1 MRAVDAI
8 MECLKAEGVEVVFGY
23 PGGANLPTYDAFY
36 DAGIHH
42 VLVRHEA
49 GGGHAA
55 EGYAKVTGKVGV
67 SLGTSGPGATN
78 LVTAIQ
84 DAMMDSVP
92 VVFLTGQVR
101 TDLLGTDGFQE
112 ADVIGITMP
121 SVKHSFMITDPRELP
136 RVIHEAFHIA
146 GTGRPGPVLI
156 DIPTDLSRA
165 DIDYV
170 PVTDVNLPG
179 YQPTVEGNAKQIR
192 QAAKA
197 LAAARR
203 PVLYVG
209 GGVVNA
215 NASDALIAFARSDRF
230 PVTCTLNALG
240 AFPAPDP
247 QWLGMLGMHG
257 TRTANYAMDEAD
269 LICAIGAR
277 FDDRITGKLSE
288 FAPRAKFIHID
299 IDPAEISK
307 NIPAHIPIVGDAKNV
322 LERLLI
328 EYEALDTDAGRLE
341 EWWQRLHQWQ
351 DQHPLKFEPSTSGE
365 IMPQQLIKTICKIT
379 DGDAILCSDVG
390 QHQMWAAQYYDFPLP
405 RRWINSGGLGTM
417 GFGLPAAIGAQLGD
431 PGRLTVVISGDGSIQ
446 MNIQEL
452 ATVRQ
457 EGLPLKIV
465 VMNNGYLGMVRQWQE
480 LFWNE
485 RYSHV
490 DMQTHGGEDA
500 FPDFVKLADAY
511 GIRGARLTN
520 PDTLEADL
528 RAAFEAEGPCFID
541 VQVARE
547 ENVYPM
553 ISPGEAARNMVG

>member
-1 MRAVDAI
+1 
-8 MECLKAEGVEVVFGY
+8 
-23 PGGANLPTYDAFY
+23 
-36 DAGIHH
+36 
-42 VLVRHEA
+42 
-49 GGGHAA
+49 
-55 EGYAKVTGKVGV
+55 V

-121 SVKHSFMITDPRELP
+121 SVKHSFMITDPREIP

-146 GTGRPGPVLI
+146 GTGRPGPVLV

-170 PVTDVNLPG
+170 PVTDVHLPG
-179 YQPTVEGNAKQIR
+179 YQPTTEGNAKQIR

-209 GGVVNA
+209 GGVVAA
-215 NASDALIAFARSDRF
+215 NASAELLALAHSDRF

-240 AFPAPDP
+240 AFPASDP

-322 LERLLI
+322 LERLVV
-328 EYEALDTDAGRLE
+328 EYNALDTDPGRLE
-341 EWWQRLHQWQ
+341 EWWQRLGQWQ
-351 DQHPLKFEPSTSGE
+351 AQHPLKFEESTSGE
-365 IMPQQLIKTICKIT
+365 IMPQQLIKTIMKIT
-379 DGDAILCSDVG
+379 AGDAILCSDVG
-390 QHQMWAAQYYDFPLP
+390 QHQMWAAQYYDFPQP

-431 PGRLTVVISGDGSIQ
+431 PDRLTVVISGDGSIQ

-457 EGLPLKIV
+457 EGLPIKIV

-485 RYSHV
+485 RYSQV
-490 DMQTHGGEDA
+490 DMQTHGGEEA

-520 PDTLEADL
+520 PDTLEEDL
-528 RAAFEAEGPCFID
+528 RAAFEAEGPAFID

-553 ISPGEAARNMVG
+553 IAPGEAARNMVG